1 MQKLFIIS
9 NESIYENN
17 NTFFCDNID
26 LKSTPEGLDKNF
38 EVSLIAR
45 KSKAKRSHKINIKNI
60 KIFGSIISFLNEIIS
75 STKAKKSSYLLIS
88 ISPYTFLACILLK
101 LLGRKPIIY
110 FRSDGFDEY
119 KIILGYLGYIFYS
132 LMFYI
137 STSISVNISC
147 RKHIL
152 KDKKGFV
159 IHPSQLNKN
168 WLENQKKFTDA
179 KNNLLYVGRIRKE
192 KGIFSLVEIIK
203 NKRDIQLT
211 IVGAEERSNLKSY
224 ENIKKQSKEKLVAV
238 IGVSKTKSFVK

>member
-1 MQKLFIIS
+1 MKKLFIIT
-9 NESIYENN
+9 NEKLQEKSGH
-17 NTFFCDNID
+17 FFCDNID
-26 LKSTPEGLDKNF
+26 IKTTPEGLKNYF
-38 EVSLIAR
+38 DVQLFARESKDPRTHSINLDNVKSFKSLLSFLIA
-45 KSKAKRSHKINIKNI
+45 II
-60 KIFGSIISFLNEIIS
+60 KIPDVKNTEF
-75 STKAKKSSYLLIS
+75 LLIS
-88 ISPYTFLACILLK
+88 LSPFTFLACILLK

-224 ENIKKQSKEKLVAV
+224 ENIKYV
-238 IGVSKTKSFVK
+238 